1 MTIGFCVRKRRR
13 AVSAALAEEFSKLP
27 VANASDCMSRMFA
40 GGSRL
45 RPIHDPNGVLAGP
58 ALTVRAR
65 PGDNLMLHHA
75 LDIAEPGDV
84 IVVDAGGDL
93 TTATM
98 GEIMVGIA
106 QRNKVAGIIIYGA
119 IRDAEEI
126 NRMKFP
132 VYAAGVTHRGPYKD
146 GPGEINTA
154 IAIEGMVIEPG
165 DLIIADGDGVLSI
178 PYDEVETVLAATKKK
193 FAAEQEEIARIA
205 ARTDDRSWVL
215 NTLNARGCEFE

>member
-1 MTIGFCVRKRRR
+1 MTIGFCVRKRQRR
-13 AVSAALAEEFSKLP
+13 VSPEIAEAFSKLP
-27 VANASDCMSRMFA
+27 VANASDSMSRMFA
-40 GGSRL
+40 GGAKL
-45 RPIHDPNGVLAGP
+45 RPIHDTGEALAGP
-58 ALTVRAR
+58 ALTVRTR

-84 IVVDAGGDL
+84 IVVDAGGDV

-98 GEIMVGIA
+98 GEIMVAIA

-126 NRMKFP
+126 RRMKFP
-132 VYAAGVTHRGPYKD
+132 LYATGITHRGPYKD

-165 DLIIADGDGVLSI
+165 DLIVADGDGILCVPFSQ
-178 PYDEVETVLAATKKK
+178 VETVLASTQKKYD
-193 FAAEQEEIARIA
+193 AEQEELGHIAKGA
-205 ARTDDRSWVL
+205 DDRSWVM
-215 NTLNARGCEFE
+215 NTLQSRGCEFE